1 MQLLSMKEHE
11 TKLHKLVS
19 EMFETNKVTYLLV
32 AMEDKPEATGVLY
45 MYANGPGSLRLV
57 RVIAENLPES
67 MSKMAASDVGMGES
81 GLSQKGMNL
90 LMEAGTLKLRIALA
104 SLFLQDDNERGT
116 QEITSKVEKSNK

>member
-67 MSKMAASDVGMGES
+67 MSKMAASETKMEKS
-81 GLSQKGMNL
+81 GISQKDMNL
-90 LMEAGTLKLRIALA
+90 LMEAGMLKFRIAL
-104 SLFLQDDNERGT
+104 SDHLLSF
-116 QEITSKVEKSNK
+116 SKQ